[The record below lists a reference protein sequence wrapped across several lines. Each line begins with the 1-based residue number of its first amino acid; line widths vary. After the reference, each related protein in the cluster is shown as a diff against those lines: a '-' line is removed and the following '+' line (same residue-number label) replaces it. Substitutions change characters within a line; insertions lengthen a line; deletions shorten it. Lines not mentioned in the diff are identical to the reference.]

1 MGEKMRKILK
11 LTDDNIDGILS
22 SNKMVVVDCNAEW
35 CAPCKLF
42 GPVFEAAA
50 PHFPTV
56 QFVTMDT
63 DDNNMVN
70 SGRFN
75 IRSIPM
81 VLFIMN
87 GEIVN
92 TGIGLMNKEQ
102 FTKFI
107 TDSW

>member
-1 MGEKMRKILK
+1 MRKILK

-22 SNKMVVVDCNAEW
+22 SNEMVVVDCNAEW

-42 GPVFEAAA
+42 GPVFEEMV

-63 DDNNMVN
+63 DNNNMVN

-81 VLFIMN
+81 VLFIKD

-92 TGIGLMNKEQ
+92 TGVGLMNKGQ
-102 FTKFI
+102 FREFI
-107 TDSW
+107 MESW

>member
-1 MGEKMRKILK
+1 MRKILK

-22 SNKMVVVDCNAEW
+22 SNEMVVVDCNAEW

-42 GPVFEAAA
+42 GPVFEEMA
-50 PHFPTV
+50 PHFPTI

-63 DDNNMVN
+63 DNNNMVN

-81 VLFIMN
+81 VLFIKD

-92 TGIGLMNKEQ
+92 TGVGLMNKGQ
-102 FTKFI
+102 FREFI
-107 TDSW
+107 MESW

>member
-1 MGEKMRKILK
+1 MRKILK

-22 SNKMVVVDCNAEW
+22 SNEMVVVDCNAEW

-42 GPVFEAAA
+42 GPVFEEMA
-50 PHFPTV
+50 PHFPTI

-63 DDNNMVN
+63 DNNMVN

-81 VLFIMN
+81 VLFIKD

-92 TGIGLMNKEQ
+92 TGVGLMNKGQ
-102 FTKFI
+102 FREFI
-107 TDSW
+107 MESW